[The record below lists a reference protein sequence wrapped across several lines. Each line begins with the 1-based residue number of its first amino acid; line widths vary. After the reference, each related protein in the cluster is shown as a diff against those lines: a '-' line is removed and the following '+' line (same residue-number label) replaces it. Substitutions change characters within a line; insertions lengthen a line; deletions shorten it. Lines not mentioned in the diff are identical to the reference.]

1 MLEDSARGLY
11 SQVMTET
18 LASAIASVV
27 GALDAIE
34 DPTERFQVTKEAE
47 DVLKSE
53 MRGVRQRIALQL
65 KNEHGI
71 TWREVGDIMG
81 GVSPQRAEQISKRSR

>member
-1 MLEDSARGLY
+1 
-11 SQVMTET
+11 MTET
-18 LASAIASVV
+18 LAAAIASVV

-47 DVLKSE
+47 GVLKGE

-71 TWREVGDIMG
+71 TWREIGDIMG